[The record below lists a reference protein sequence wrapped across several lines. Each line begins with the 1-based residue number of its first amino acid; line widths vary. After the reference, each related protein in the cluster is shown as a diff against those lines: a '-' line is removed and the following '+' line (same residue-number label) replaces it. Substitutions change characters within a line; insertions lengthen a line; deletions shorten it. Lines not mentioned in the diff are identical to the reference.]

1 MQMVMLA
8 LVESIRGTLRTAG
21 WKLQSVLASETAQA
35 WIITSNAFTV
45 HASGRTCSLL
55 FFHLNCLPLCLRR
68 LRGNDAVGGF
78 FLPTFYFA
86 RFPRCPLFLLYTFFV
101 FLFPL
106 SSSSSVCLSACLSP
120 YTLRSTTQQPLNYS
134 YQTTLCIFL
143 AVPLHSSRMLFPPTP
158 PHPRLIVAVRA
169 HACVHAQLHMFSCL
183 CDPASILIF
192 AASLDGS

>member
-86 RFPRCPLFLLYTFFV
+86 RFPTLPVVLVVHFLCFFIPSLLFLLR
-101 FLFPL
+101 L
-106 SSSSSVCLSACLSP
+106 SVCLSVS
-120 YTLRSTTQQPLNYS
+120 
-134 YQTTLCIFL
+134 
-143 AVPLHSSRMLFPPTP
+143 LHSEVHDTATSKLFISDHSLHLPCCSAPFVQNVVSPHPTP
-158 PHPRLIVAVRA
+158 PPSHCCRACTRVRA
-169 HACVHAQLHMFSCL
+169 RS
-183 CDPASILIF
+183 
-192 AASLDGS
+192 AAHVLLLM